1 MYYRN
6 MISNFYLKIP
16 RRLRIFI
23 IFILL
28 ILAAYLVA
36 RIFFIET
43 KTVPDDFLRARKEAS
58 LISQDII
65 GFSNKSSD
73 NLNKIFE
80 LDKKGNYVEALDLL
94 AQEIENK
101 RQARKRAIELS
112 AQLEKMAK
120 SVPEISPTSASQ
132 SAIQAISSETA
143 LISRLITYNDY
154 LFQLSEVL
162 RSKFLGQTKNSSE
175 RILEL
180 INKINEEVRVIN
192 ELDRKFNEVMEDFD
206 GTF

>member
-1 MYYRN
+1 

-28 ILAAYLVA
+28 ILAAYLIA
-36 RIFFIET
+36 RIFFVDI
-43 KTVPDDFLRARKEAS
+43 KTVPDDFLRARQEAS
-58 LISQDII
+58 LIAQDII

-73 NLNKIFE
+73 NLNRIFE
-80 LDKKGNYVEALDLL
+80 LDKEGNYIEALDLL
-94 AQEIENK
+94 AQEIENN
-101 RQARKRAIELS
+101 RQARKKAVELS
-112 AQLEKMAK
+112 TQLERMARAV
-120 SVPEISPTSASQ
+120 SEISPTSASQ

-154 LFQLSEVL
+154 LFQLSEIL

-180 INKINEEVRVIN
+180 INKINEEVRAIN
-192 ELDRKFNEVMEDFD
+192 ELDRKFNEVMKDFD